1 MIRNNPRLKF
11 REGQSGV
18 ISFFLTENLFNHI
31 IKKVKIMHRVEIIQ
45 KEKNR
50 IVCAGTGEKLSS
62 VLMKNGFSAEHPC
75 GGNGIC
81 RKCTVSVNGENQLSC
96 RYVIESDIT
105 VTLPDETEIMS
116 VTGASE
122 TAKTTENMCFA
133 FDIGTTTLALA
144 LVSLDEK
151 KVVSVKTGA
160 NPQRMFGADVMS
172 RIDYCRKNG
181 VKDLHKSVITALNQM
196 TDELSVSVEKLY
208 VSGNTTML
216 HLFFGIDCSA
226 MGVSPYTPEFL
237 ESRRVNA
244 DDLSVKNVQ
253 EIISL
258 PNISA
263 FVGADIT
270 AGLNFVGFPQKDKYN
285 ILVDLGTNAEIA
297 LYSEKELIC
306 TAAAAGPCFEGTNI
320 SCGMSASDGAIYAY
334 SSEKTEVIGNVNA
347 KGICAT
353 GLVDI
358 IAEFLKN
365 EVIDETGYMNHE
377 NVCIAENVFV
387 NQNDIRQ
394 FQLAKSAVYSA
405 IITLMN
411 IQGIS
416 FYDIDKVYIA
426 GGFSSKLNIANAVAV
441 GLLPIELQSKYVT
454 FNNSSLSGTV
464 RFACEKNDLSFF
476 INNAEY
482 IDLASNS
489 MFSKLFIENM
499 MFSFYE

>member
-1 MIRNNPRLKF
+1 
-11 REGQSGV
+11 
-18 ISFFLTENLFNHI
+18 
-31 IKKVKIMHRVEIIQ
+31 MHRVEIIQ
-45 KEKNR
+45 KEKKR
-50 IVCAGTGEKLSS
+50 VVCAGNGEKLSS
-62 VLMKNGFSAEHPC
+62 VLMKNGFSPEHPC

-81 RKCTVSVNGENQLSC
+81 GKCTVSVNGENQLSC
-96 RYVIESDIT
+96 RYSVESDVT
-105 VTLPDETEIMS
+105 VILPDKTEILS
-116 VTGASE
+116 VTGVSE
-122 TAKTTENMCFA
+122 TAKITENMCLA

-151 KVVSVKTGA
+151 KIISVKTRT
-160 NPQRMFGADVMS
+160 NPQRIFGADVMS
-172 RIDYCRKNG
+172 RIGYCRKNG
-181 VKDLHKSVITALNQM
+181 VKELHEAIITSLNQM
-196 TDELSVSVEKLY
+196 TDEIGVYVEKLY

-226 MGVSPYTPEFL
+226 MGVSPCTPGFL
-237 ESRRVNA
+237 ESRSVNA
-244 DDLSVKNVQ
+244 SELFVKNVK

-297 LYSEKELIC
+297 LYSENELIC
-306 TAAAAGPCFEGTNI
+306 TAAAAGPCFEGANI

-334 SSEKTEVIGNVNA
+334 SSVKTEVIGNVNA

-365 EVIDETGYMNHE
+365 EVIDETGYMNPQK
-377 NVCIAENVFV
+377 VYIAENVFI
-387 NQNDIRQ
+387 NQDDIRQ

-405 IITLMN
+405 ILTLMN

-426 GGFSSKLNIANAVAV
+426 GGFSSKLYITNAVTV

-454 FNNSSLSGTV
+454 LNNSSLLGTV
-464 RFACEKNDLSFF
+464 RYACEKNDLSAYLD
-476 INNAEY
+476 NARY
-482 IDLASNS
+482 IDLAENT
-489 MFSKLFIENM
+489 MFSKMFIDNMQFLF
-499 MFSFYE
+499 YG

>member
-1 MIRNNPRLKF
+1 
-11 REGQSGV
+11 
-18 ISFFLTENLFNHI
+18 
-31 IKKVKIMHRVEIIQ
+31 MHRVEIIQ

-50 IVCAGTGEKLSS
+50 IIYAGNGEKLSS
-62 VLMKNGFSAEHPC
+62 VLMKNGFSQEHPC
-75 GGNGIC
+75 GGNGRC
-81 RKCTVSVNGENQLSC
+81 GKCTVLVNGENQLSC
-96 RYVIESDIT
+96 RYVIKSDIT
-105 VTLPDETEIMS
+105 VVLPDEAEILS

-122 TAKTTENMCFA
+122 TEKMSENMCLV

-144 LVSLDEK
+144 LVSLDDNRIIRSENC
-151 KVVSVKTGA
+151 V
-160 NPQRMFGADVMS
+160 NPQRVFGADVVS

-181 VKDLHKSVITALNQM
+181 VKEMHDAVISALNRM
-196 TDELSVSVEKLY
+196 TGKLGVSVEKLF

-216 HLFFGIDCSA
+216 HLFFGVDCSS
-226 MGVSPYTPEFL
+226 MGVSPYTPVFL
-237 ESRRVNA
+237 GSRRVNA

-263 FVGADIT
+263 FVGADIV
-270 AGLNFVGFPQKDKYN
+270 AGLNFVGLPQKDKYN

-306 TAAAAGPCFEGTNI
+306 TAAAAGPCFEGANI
-320 SCGMSASDGAIYAY
+320 SCGMSASEGAIYAY
-334 SSEKTEVIGNVNA
+334 SSVKTEVIGNVNA

-365 EVIDETGYMNHE
+365 EIIDETGYMNCE
-377 NVCIAENVFV
+377 KIRITDDVFIDKC
-387 NQNDIRQ
+387 DIRQ

-405 IITLMN
+405 IITLIN

-454 FNNSSLSGTV
+454 LNNSSLLGTV
-464 RFACEKNDLSFF
+464 RFACEQNDLSAY

-482 IDLASNS
+482 IDLAENS
-489 MFSKLFIENM
+489 MFSKLFIDNM
-499 MFSFYE
+499 KFSFYE